1 MKGSSKKTMI
11 TAAVLMALSSGTAS
25 AATSGTVDSQELFHS
40 NRLVTDQTRQ
50 PKMEENT
57 ASDSYEAS
65 ISAQKK
71 SAAAPVQ
78 KQTSH
83 TAPQRAARLHWDDVD
98 TRIAARSNTPAFT
111 LSAQKAKPVII
122 TAADVK
128 RETKQAEKEGRASQQ
143 LVGRTNMQGEG
154 LPHVEVV
161 PENEPPRVIPP
172 RPAVP
177 SVPPEDMHQE
187 PAQNMPVPPPPMQGS
202 QMPIDHMHQPA
213 AQMPTQAAVSVPQQS
228 MSMAAVGGE
237 EVLQKPERPRYAQMP
252 HEQFTLNPPADMP
265 APPKKPERFDSLDAP
280 LSQGMRQEGHSLQAV
295 PERSVRPEGVPALTP
310 RPQQMQDDTLAG
322 ISDEVRRHILAGQL
336 AMEIQLKKDPTVE
349 GMRALTQVLRDN
361 TTLTKLQK
369 IDFLI
374 GFGRALH
381 RSDLPRQQQSLLIK
395 TIADSF

>member
-1 MKGSSKKTMI
+1 
-11 TAAVLMALSSGTAS
+11 
-25 AATSGTVDSQELFHS
+25 
-40 NRLVTDQTRQ
+40 
-50 PKMEENT
+50 
-57 ASDSYEAS
+57 
-65 ISAQKK
+65 
-71 SAAAPVQ
+71 
-78 KQTSH
+78 
-83 TAPQRAARLHWDDVD
+83 
-98 TRIAARSNTPAFT
+98 
-111 LSAQKAKPVII
+111 
-122 TAADVK
+122 
-128 RETKQAEKEGRASQQ
+128 
-143 LVGRTNMQGEG
+143 
-154 LPHVEVV
+154 
-161 PENEPPRVIPP
+161 
-172 RPAVP
+172 
-177 SVPPEDMHQE
+177 
-187 PAQNMPVPPPPMQGS
+187 
-202 QMPIDHMHQPA
+202 MPIDHMHQPA

-237 EVLQKPERPRYAQMP
+237 EALQKPERPRYAQMP
-252 HEQFTLNPPADMP
+252 HEQFTLNPPADVP

-280 LSQGMRQEGHSLQAV
+280 LSQGMRQEGRSLQAV